1 MDAVAPFWGRA
12 SPRART
18 VIERMGACGTW
29 NGYSFTYA
37 GNPARY
43 RCRQHTCD
51 SCGTRWKKR
60 TAAVLA
66 VDVRSLAASDFTNVR
81 RVTLNFAV
89 VWDRGVTATVEET
102 RAMLGK
108 LFERR
113 LRDFALIGGFDFALR
128 PFNRTMVHA
137 HAVLIGPPERL
148 DEAEGILRGICQGPR
163 KRSSN
168 ELKDQLEDDRDGPF
182 TWLSYALDSAITARK
197 HHRKPNWDNHCLASP
212 SEKLRWIE
220 LHAGLRNQK
229 GNAIRLTIKLGSAR
243 MLKRRKPK
251 KIECP
256 NCPSSGGIEGE
267 MYEHLLTGLWVGGT
281 TGSSSIRV
289 EQLESSPQG
298 CPKSADVRPGQPGT
312 TPARGPP

>member
-1 MDAVAPFWGRA
+1 MDAVAPLWERA

-29 NGYSFTYA
+29 NGYSFTSA

-66 VDVRSLAASDFTNVR
+66 VDARFLAASDFTNVR

-89 VWDRGVTATVEET
+89 VCDRDVAATVEEK

-108 LFERR
+108 LFERQ
-113 LRDFALIGGFDFALR
+113 LRDFALVGGFDFALR

-148 DEAEGILRGICQGPR
+148 DEAEQILRGTCRGPR
-163 KRSSN
+163 CYSSDA
-168 ELKDQLEDDRDGPF
+168 LKDQLKGDRDGTF
-182 TWLSYALDSAITARK
+182 TWLSYALDSAINARK
-197 HHRKPNWDNHCLASP
+197 HHRRPKWNNHCLASP

-220 LHAGLRNQK
+220 LHACLRNVN
-229 GNAIRLTIKLGSAR
+229 GNQIRLTIKLGSTR
-243 MLKRRKPK
+243 MLKRRKLER
-251 KIECP
+251 IECS
-256 NCPSSGGIEGE
+256 NCQSNGGIEGE
-267 MYEHLLTGLWVGGT
+267 MYGHLLTGNWVGGT
-281 TGSSSIRV
+281 TGSSSTRGERMERSIRGR
-289 EQLESSPQG
+289 SD
-298 CPKSADVRPGQPGT
+298 SADVRHGQPWR